1 MTVRGGVSW
10 LSSSSAEIAR
20 ARNVL
25 KALTPGGV
33 IDELGFLVLQGAFAE
48 QFYPAVTTPMT
59 RARYLIFVPAIYQY
73 LERSGKAAGKDVDRL
88 SRDLQ
93 FDLLQSVREEDG
105 AIGKEIGRGI
115 VRPPSEIY
123 WNALAVLGLATQRVS
138 EASYQ
143 RRLSAGAFR
152 LEVLQDDDKVAYP
165 DDAESLWDMSLRL
178 SHVIPDGV
186 FPSNNSLRL
195 RTSEATSPPGAL
207 RGREA
212 RRARVPH
219 LSPGVTRRSATPGRP
234 RCDHQRVGTCRTCRS
249 RRRFAVDHARKLSL
263 FAKGT
268 TLQYHRMLIEKKGA
282 EDPGAAEAF
291 AAWWE
296 AAQGEL
302 ASWDIDDFF
311 AHIRRWDANR
321 RPVQDSEF
329 LREWIGCCTAAP
341 SGPAALNDETARAII
356 RLREDRVRPGK
367 QRFKVKYQF
376 DSWRMLPRYRPED
389 LYQLRYRHPQGLQF
403 SEDIADGLLRGTA

>member
-1 MTVRGGVSW
+1 MIVRGGVSW

-73 LERSGKAAGKDVDRL
+73 LERSGKAAGRDVDRV

-105 AIGKEIGRGI
+105 AIGKESGRQI

-165 DDAESLWDMSLRL
+165 DDAESLWDTSLRL
-178 SHVIPDGV
+178 SHVLPDGV
-186 FPSNNSLRL
+186 FPSKNSLRL
-195 RTSEATSPPGAL
+195 RTSEARLLRERYGAVKPG
-207 RGREA
+207 GRESLIS
-212 RRARVPH
+212 H
-219 LSPGVTRRSATPGRP
+219 LVSLA
-234 RCDHQRVGTCRTCRS
+234 D
-249 RRRFAVDHARKLSL
+249 RRRLDDFDAITNVWDVPDLPVETQVTVDHGRKLSL

-282 EDPGAAEAF
+282 EDPGAADAF

-329 LREWIGCCTAAP
+329 LREWIRRCTAAT

-356 RLREDRVRPGK
+356 RRREDRVRPGK

-403 SEDIADGLLRGTA
+403 AEDIADGLLRGTA

>member
-10 LSSSSAEIAR
+10 LSSSSAEIGR

-105 AIGKEIGRGI
+105 AIGKESGRQI

-123 WNALAVLGLATQRVS
+123 WNALAMLGLATQRVS

-165 DDAESLWDMSLRL
+165 DDVESLWDTSLRL

-195 RTSEATSPPGAL
+195 RTSEARLLRERYGAVKP
-207 RGREA
+207 RGHESLIS
-212 RRARVPH
+212 H
-219 LSPGVTRRSATPGRP
+219 LVSLA
-234 RCDHQRVGTCRTCRS
+234 D
-249 RRRFAVDHARKLSL
+249 RRRLERIS
-263 FAKGT
+263 
-268 TLQYHRMLIEKKGA
+268 
-282 EDPGAAEAF
+282 
-291 AAWWE
+291 
-296 AAQGEL
+296 
-302 ASWDIDDFF
+302 
-311 AHIRRWDANR
+311 
-321 RPVQDSEF
+321 
-329 LREWIGCCTAAP
+329 
-341 SGPAALNDETARAII
+341 
-356 RLREDRVRPGK
+356 
-367 QRFKVKYQF
+367 
-376 DSWRMLPRYRPED
+376 
-389 LYQLRYRHPQGLQF
+389 
-403 SEDIADGLLRGTA
+403 